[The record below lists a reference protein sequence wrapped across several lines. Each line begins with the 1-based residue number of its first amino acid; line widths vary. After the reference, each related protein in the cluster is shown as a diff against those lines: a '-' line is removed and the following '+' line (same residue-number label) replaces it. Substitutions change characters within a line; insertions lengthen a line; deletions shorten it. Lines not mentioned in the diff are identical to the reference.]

1 MLHLTLQLLVC
12 FTLVLRGLALFG
24 HLRRVWQSDGAP
36 SPERQFQRELRRRG
50 LLVSLP
56 RARHD

>member
-24 HLRRVWQSDGAP
+24 HLRRVWQSDGTP
-36 SPERQFQRELRRRG
+36 SPEREFQRELRRRG
-50 LLVSLP
+50 LLVNLP